1 MKDGWRPVCDDSGL
15 GMCAHQSDSGSWA
28 SRSGKAEQLLRGA
41 DLMFH
46 TSHAS
51 KPTSA
56 QYGKRIKGR
65 IIVQ

>member
-41 DLMFH
+41 DLIFLFL
-46 TSHAS
+46 
-51 KPTSA
+51 
-56 QYGKRIKGR
+56 R
-65 IIVQ
+65 